1 MRWALTLL
9 LALLAGTGALYSL
22 TNGFTVVTAESARRQ
37 EVALNPR
44 ALQDAQIIN
53 GHGHVSSLRGEL
65 QADGRVAIV
74 NFFYTRCISLCLAQ
88 GYVTQR
94 LQAAIEAEGLDSQLR
109 LLSISFDPRDRGPD
123 LSRYASGMHA
133 DPAVWQFRAFEQ
145 PRQGAALLKQFGIT
159 VVPAVLG
166 DFEHNAALHVVTPDG
181 RLARIVD
188 IDEPG
193 LALQVAKALSAG
205 RAESRRGDTHDLP
218 GLAALTESPASP
230 SRKAP

>member
-1 MRWALTLL
+1 MRWALTLV
-9 LALLAGTGALYSL
+9 LALFMGIGALYSL
-22 TNGFTVVTAESARRQ
+22 TSGFTVVTAESARRQ

-44 ALQDAQIIN
+44 ALQDAQVIN
-53 GHGHVSSLRGEL
+53 EHGRVFSLRSNL

-109 LLSISFDPRDRGPD
+109 LLSLSFDPRDRGPD

-133 DPAVWQFRAFEQ
+133 DPAVWQFGAFEQ
-145 PRQGAALLKQFGIT
+145 RRQGAALLKQFGIT

-188 IDEPG
+188 IDAPG

-205 RAESRRGDTHDLP
+205 SAAGRPGDRREPRGCAAADGSRHGE
-218 GLAALTESPASP
+218 AQ
-230 SRKAP
+230 

>member
-9 LALLAGTGALYSL
+9 LALLVGIGALYSL
-22 TNGFTVVTAESARRQ
+22 TDGFTVVTAESARRQ

-53 GHGHVSSLRGEL
+53 GHGRVSSLRSEL

-109 LLSISFDPRDRGPD
+109 LLSISFDPRDHGPD
-123 LSRYASGMHA
+123 LSRYGSGMHA

-145 PRQGAALLKQFGIT
+145 PRQGAALLKQFGII

-193 LALQVAKALSAG
+193 LALQVARTLSAG
-205 RAESRRGDTHDLP
+205 GAASRPGGPQGLP
-218 GLAALTESPASP
+218 GFAGAADSWKREAQ
-230 SRKAP
+230 

>member
-9 LALLAGTGALYSL
+9 LALLAGIAALYGL
-22 TNGFTVVTAESARRQ
+22 TDGFTVLTAESARRQ
-37 EVALNPR
+37 EVALAPR
-44 ALQDAQIIN
+44 DLQDARIID
-53 GHGHVSSLRGEL
+53 GQGRVSSLRSEL

-94 LQAAIEAEGLDSQLR
+94 LQAAIKAAGLDSHVR

-123 LSRYASGMHA
+123 LNRYASGMHA

-145 PRQGAALLKQFGIT
+145 PRQGAALLKQFGII

-166 DFEHNAALHVVTPDG
+166 DFEHNAALHVVTSDG

-193 LALQVAKALSAG
+193 LALQVAKALSA
-205 RAESRRGDTHDLP
+205 SRTASRLRDMRELR
-218 GLAALTESPASP
+218 GLAAVGG
-230 SRKAP
+230 SRKEEAQ

>member
-9 LALLAGTGALYSL
+9 LALLAGIGALYGL
-22 TNGFTVVTAESARRQ
+22 TDGFTVLTAESARRQ
-37 EVALNPR
+37 EVALAPR
-44 ALQDAQIIN
+44 DLQDARIID
-53 GHGHVSSLRGEL
+53 GQGRVSSLRSEL

-94 LQAAIEAEGLDSQLR
+94 LQAAIKAAGLDSHVR

-123 LSRYASGMHA
+123 LNRYASGMHA

-145 PRQGAALLKQFGIT
+145 PRQGAALLKQFGII

-166 DFEHNAALHVVTPDG
+166 DFEHNAALHVVSSDG

-193 LALQVAKALSAG
+193 LALQVAKALSA
-205 RAESRRGDTHDLP
+205 SRTASRLRDMRELR
-218 GLAALTESPASP
+218 GLAAVGG
-230 SRKAP
+230 SRKEEAQ